1 VLCGWAAL
9 DQTRFVLGTSADSL
23 PALRLAST
31 LNPHDTAVQQ
41 RKARLLINDR
51 RFQDAYD
58 DYQDYLARQ
67 PRDVTAL
74 VNAGVLA
81 MQLGMERDAVQK
93 WQKALDI
100 DPALDRVPR
109 YLAQFWAGRADALEQ
124 AGQTEDAGR
133 AYRNALTFDER
144 GGDDAASGVD
154 WFNYGQFL
162 RRRNME
168 PRIVMACLL
177 HAETLL
183 ARGSGGQVETVRSAQ
198 AEVESAHPGATS
210 AARQAQA
217 VSVADA
223 LASYPPGLAP

>member
-1 VLCGWAAL
+1 MATVY
-9 DQTRFVLGTSADSL
+9 R
-23 PALRLAST
+23 
-31 LNPHDTAVQQ
+31 
-41 RKARLLINDR
+41 
-51 RFQDAYD
+51 AYHTHD
-58 DYQDYLARQ
+58 DYQAYLARQ

-81 MQLGMERDAVQK
+81 MQLGMERDAVRK
-93 WQKALDI
+93 WQTALDI

-109 YLAQFWAGRADALEQ
+109 YLAQFWAGRADALER

-133 AYRNALTFDER
+133 GYRNALTFDER

-162 RRRNME
+162 RRRDME
-168 PRIVMACLL
+168 PRLVMACLL

-183 ARGSGGQVETVRSAQ
+183 ARGSAGQLETVRSAQ
-198 AEVESAHPGATS
+198 AEVERAHPGATS
-210 AARQAQA
+210 AARQA

-223 LASYPPGLAP
+223 LARYPPGLAP